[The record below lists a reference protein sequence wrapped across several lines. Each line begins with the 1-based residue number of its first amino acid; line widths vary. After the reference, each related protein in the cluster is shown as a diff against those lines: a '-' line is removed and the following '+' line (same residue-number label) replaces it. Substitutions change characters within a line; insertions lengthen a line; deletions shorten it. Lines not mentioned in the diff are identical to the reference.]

1 MQRIEF
7 QGRTAQEAKR
17 RALSYWYQ
25 HHQSLG
31 MSLAQFFAQCR
42 GSQAA
47 AGGDDHLLSG
57 GRAARRG
64 PPHRRLS
71 GLSRRG
77 EPASVRPL
85 RNAGETQCR
94 FIQ

>member
-47 AGGDDHLLSG
+47 AGAMITFYPAAAPPAADH
-57 GRAARRG
+57 RTAA
-64 PPHRRLS
+64 
-71 GLSRRG
+71 
-77 EPASVRPL
+77 
-85 RNAGETQCR
+85 
-94 FIQ
+94 